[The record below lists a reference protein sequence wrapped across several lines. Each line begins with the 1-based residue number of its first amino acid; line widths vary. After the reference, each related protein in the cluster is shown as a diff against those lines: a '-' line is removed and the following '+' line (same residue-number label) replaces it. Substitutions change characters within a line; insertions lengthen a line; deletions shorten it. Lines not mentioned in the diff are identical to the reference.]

1 MSKVTIDRES
11 CISCAS
17 CWTECPSFFE
27 ENPDDSFSMIKEQFR
42 IEKSIRVGEA
52 PEDLAGCVQEAADLC
67 PVQIIRVDV

>member
-27 ENPDDSFSMIKEQFR
+27 ENPDDSFSMIKEKFR
-42 IEKSIRVGEA
+42 IDNKINTGNA

-67 PVQIIRVDV
+67 PVQIILVEM